1 VKNVAGHKRLEGA
14 PGRSEQLLQ
23 IVIDSIPHR
32 VFWKDRNSVYL
43 GCNRSFARDAGMDD
57 PALLVGR
64 NDFELV
70 WKATAHLYVAD
81 DRLVMESNTPK
92 VDIEEP
98 MTFADGR
105 TTWLRTSKVP
115 LRDASGAVFGLLGT
129 YEDITEQRQA
139 AIDLHESEER
149 FRATFEQAAVGIV
162 HVGTDGRFL
171 RVNRRLCEM
180 VGYTREELLAR
191 TFQEITHPAD
201 LEADLENLRRMLA
214 GEIQA
219 YSMEK
224 RYIRKDGTTAWIA
237 LTVSLARDAGGRPK
251 YLIGVIEDI
260 EPRRRAEAER
270 TRLAEIVEQASED
283 VIMTDVLGNITYVN
297 PAFERISGYSRGEVE
312 GKNPRFLK
320 SGRRDRTFYTELW
333 QTITSGGVWS
343 GHFINKRKDGTL
355 FEEEGTIFPVR
366 DHAGQIV
373 SFVAL
378 KRDVTREVR
387 LKEQF
392 EQAQKM
398 ESVGRLAGGIA
409 HDFNNLLTAILGF
422 CELILA
428 DEDTSH
434 RSELEEIK
442 HAGERAAA
450 LTRQLLA
457 FSRKQVFQFELLDL
471 NDIVVSMETML
482 RRLIGEDVR
491 LTSTLSSKIGRVKA
505 DPSQIE
511 QVVMNLAV
519 NARDAMPGGGVL
531 RIETSSVDVDE
542 ALAAVHAPCA
552 PGRFVVL
559 TVSDTGC
566 GMDLETQR
574 RVFEPFFTT
583 KPKGKGTGLGLAT
596 VYGIVTQSGGFVSFS
611 SEPRKGTSFRVYL
624 PRADEPAAKKL
635 ISGAHAAAP
644 ARGTET
650 ILLVEDDDGVRRL
663 GCHVLELL
671 GYTVLCAESGDQA
684 LDLARDHKGKIDLV
698 LTDVVMPEMSG
709 REVERRLAEAG
720 HAARVL
726 FMSGYSDDAV
736 LRHGVLETGVAF
748 LQKPFTPAALGR
760 KVREV
765 LDTPG

>member
-1 VKNVAGHKRLEGA
+1 VTDVAGHERLQGA
-14 PGRSEQLLQ
+14 GRSEQLLQ
-23 IVIDSIPHR
+23 IVIDSIPQR
-32 VFWKDRNSVYL
+32 VFWKDRSSVYL

-115 LRDASGAVFGLLGT
+115 LRDASGAVFGVLGT

-139 AIDLHESEER
+139 AIHLQESEDR
-149 FRATFEQAAVGIV
+149 FRATFEQAAVGIA

-201 LEADLENLRRMLA
+201 LEADMENVRRMLA

-224 RYIRKDGTTAWIA
+224 RYIRKDGTAAWIE
-237 LTVSLARDAGGRPK
+237 LTVSLRRIPDGRPT
-251 YLIGVIEDI
+251 YFISVIEDI
-260 EPRRRAEAER
+260 EPRRQAE
-270 TRLAEIVEQASED
+270 EQA
-283 VIMTDVLGNITYVN
+283 
-297 PAFERISGYSRGEVE
+297 A
-312 GKNPRFLK
+312 
-320 SGRRDRTFYTELW
+320 
-333 QTITSGGVWS
+333 
-343 GHFINKRKDGTL
+343 
-355 FEEEGTIFPVR
+355 
-366 DHAGQIV
+366 
-373 SFVAL
+373 
-378 KRDVTREVR
+378 R
-387 LKEQF
+387 LRNQL

-398 ESVGRLAGGIA
+398 ESVGQLAGGIA

-422 CELILA
+422 CELILS

-457 FSRKQVFQFELLDL
+457 FSRKQVFQLELLDL
-471 NDIVVSMETML
+471 NAAVVSMETML

-491 LTSTLSSKIGRVKA
+491 LTSTLSSEIGPVRA

-511 QVVMNLAV
+511 QVLLNLAV

-531 RIETSSVDVDE
+531 RIETSNVDVDE
-542 ALAAVHAPCA
+542 ALAAAHAPCA

-566 GMDLETQR
+566 GMDSGIRR

-624 PRADEPAAKKL
+624 PRADEPVTMKSV
-635 ISGAHAAAP
+635 SGAHRAAP
-644 ARGTET
+644 AGGTET
-650 ILLVEDDDGVRRL
+650 ILMVEDDDGVRRL
-663 GCHVLELL
+663 ACRVLELL

-684 LDLARDHKGKIDLV
+684 LDLARDHQGKIDLV

-760 KVREV
+760 KIREV
-765 LDTPG
+765 LDAPG

>member
-1 VKNVAGHKRLEGA
+1 MTDAAGHKRFEGV
-14 PGRSEQLLQ
+14 PGRPEQLLQ

-32 VFWKDRNSVYL
+32 VFWKDRNCVYL
-43 GCNRSFARDAGMDD
+43 GCNRSFARDAGLDD

-64 NDFELV
+64 NDFELA

-81 DRLVMESNTPK
+81 DRLVMESNTAK

-98 MTFADGR
+98 MTFTDGR
-105 TTWLRTSKVP
+105 TIWLRTSKVP
-115 LRDASGAVFGLLGT
+115 LRDERGAVFGVLGT

-139 AIDLHESEER
+139 ALDLHESEER
-149 FRATFEQAAVGIV
+149 FRATFEQAAVGIA
-162 HVGTDGRFL
+162 HVGIDGRFL
-171 RVNRRLCEM
+171 RVNRRLCEKL
-180 VGYTREELLAR
+180 GYTREELLAR

-201 LEADLENLRRMLA
+201 LEADLENVRRMLA

-224 RYIRKDGTTAWIA
+224 RYIRKNGTAAWIA
-237 LTVSLARDAGGRPK
+237 LTVSLARDAEGRPK
-251 YLIGVIEDI
+251 YFISVIEDI
-260 EPRRRAEAER
+260 EPRRRAEEQE
-270 TRLAEIVEQASED
+270 TRLRNQ
-283 VIMTDVLGNITYVN
+283 L
-297 PAFERISGYSRGEVE
+297 
-312 GKNPRFLK
+312 
-320 SGRRDRTFYTELW
+320 
-333 QTITSGGVWS
+333 
-343 GHFINKRKDGTL
+343 
-355 FEEEGTIFPVR
+355 
-366 DHAGQIV
+366 
-373 SFVAL
+373 
-378 KRDVTREVR
+378 
-387 LKEQF
+387 

-398 ESVGRLAGGIA
+398 ESVGQLAGGIA

-422 CELILA
+422 CEIILN
-428 DEDTSH
+428 DESTYH

-457 FSRKQVFQFELLDL
+457 FSRKQVFHLELLDL
-471 NDIVVSMETML
+471 NAVVVNMETML

-491 LTSTLSSKIGRVKA
+491 LTSTLSSEIGCVKA

-511 QVVMNLAV
+511 QVLLNLAV

-531 RIETSSVDVDE
+531 RIETSNVDVDE
-542 ALAAVHAPCA
+542 ALAGADASNA
-552 PGRFVVL
+552 AGRFVVL
-559 TVSDTGC
+559 TVSDSGC
-566 GMDLETQR
+566 GMDSATQR

-596 VYGIVTQSGGFVSFS
+596 VYGIVKQSGGFVSFS
-611 SEPRKGTSFRVYL
+611 SEPQKGTSFRVYL
-624 PRADEPAAKKL
+624 PRAEEPAAMNSR
-635 ISGAHAAAP
+635 SGIHP
-644 ARGTET
+644 VPSRGTET
-650 ILLVEDDDGVRRL
+650 ILMVEDDDGVRRL
-663 GCHVLELL
+663 GCHVLTLL
-671 GYTVLCAESGDQA
+671 GYTVLCAESGGQA

-709 REVERRLAEAG
+709 REVEQRLAEAG

-726 FMSGYSDDAV
+726 FMSGYTDDAI

>member
-1 VKNVAGHKRLEGA
+1 VTDAAGHKPLEGA

-43 GCNRSFARDAGMDD
+43 GCNRSFARDAGLDD

-64 NDFELV
+64 NDFELA

-98 MTFADGR
+98 MTFTDGR
-105 TTWLRTSKVP
+105 TIWLRTNKVP
-115 LRDASGAVFGLLGT
+115 LRDASGAVFGVLGT

-149 FRATFEQAAVGIV
+149 FRATFEQAAVGIS

-171 RVNRRLCEM
+171 RVNRRLCEKL
-180 VGYTREELLAR
+180 GYTREELLAR

-201 LEADLENLRRMLA
+201 LEADLENVRRMLA
-214 GEIQA
+214 GEIPA

-224 RYIRKDGTTAWIA
+224 RYIRKDGTVAWIA
-237 LTVSLARDAGGRPK
+237 LTVSLARDAEGRPK
-251 YLIGVIEDI
+251 YFISVIEDI
-260 EPRRRAEAER
+260 EPRRRAEEQE
-270 TRLAEIVEQASED
+270 TRLRNQ
-283 VIMTDVLGNITYVN
+283 L
-297 PAFERISGYSRGEVE
+297 
-312 GKNPRFLK
+312 
-320 SGRRDRTFYTELW
+320 
-333 QTITSGGVWS
+333 
-343 GHFINKRKDGTL
+343 
-355 FEEEGTIFPVR
+355 
-366 DHAGQIV
+366 
-373 SFVAL
+373 
-378 KRDVTREVR
+378 
-387 LKEQF
+387 

-398 ESVGRLAGGIA
+398 ESVGQLAGGIA
-409 HDFNNLLTAILGF
+409 HDFNNLLTVILGF
-422 CELILA
+422 CELILG
-428 DEDTSH
+428 DENTSH

-442 HAGERAAA
+442 RAGERAAA

-457 FSRKQVFQFELLDL
+457 FSRKQVFQLELLDL
-471 NDIVVSMETML
+471 NAVVVNMETML

-491 LTSTLSSKIGRVKA
+491 LTSTLSSETGRVKA
-505 DPSQIE
+505 DRSQIE
-511 QVVMNLAV
+511 QVLLNLVV

-531 RIETSSVDVDE
+531 RIETSNVDVDE
-542 ALAAVHAPCA
+542 ALAAAHAPCA

-566 GMDLETQR
+566 GMDSGTRR

-596 VYGIVTQSGGFVSFS
+596 VYGIVKQSGGFVSFS

-624 PRADEPAAKKL
+624 PRTDEPAAMKSL
-635 ISGAHAAAP
+635 SGAYPAAQ

-650 ILLVEDDDGVRRL
+650 ILMIEDDDGVRRL
-663 GCHVLELL
+663 GCHVLESL
-671 GYTVLCAESGDQA
+671 GYTVLCAESGGQA
-684 LDLARDHKGKIDLV
+684 LDLVRDHKGKIDLV

-726 FMSGYSDDAV
+726 FMSGYADDAI

-748 LQKPFTPAALGR
+748 LQKPFTPDVLGR

-765 LDTPG
+765 LDTPW